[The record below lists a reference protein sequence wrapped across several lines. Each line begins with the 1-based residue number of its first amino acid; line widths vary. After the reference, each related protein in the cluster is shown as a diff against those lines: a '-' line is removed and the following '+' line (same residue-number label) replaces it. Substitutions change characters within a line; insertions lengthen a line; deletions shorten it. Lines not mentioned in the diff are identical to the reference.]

1 MAGRTSPSHR
11 IVDQLY
17 REHQPWLLRW
27 FQRRLSDREQAADL
41 SHDSFVRLLSKPD
54 LSEEHGNRSFLAL
67 VARGLLIDHF
77 RRSALERSYLEYLGH
92 RPQADHPSPEQ
103 KLSNLQQLRV
113 IDRQLDG
120 LPSRVKQ
127 AFLLHRLQGLT
138 QAQIA
143 EKLGVSPA
151 SIQQY
156 LARATLH
163 CYEFRYGSW
172 HD

>member
-1 MAGRTSPSHR
+1 MAVRASPPHR
-11 IVDQLY
+11 IVNQLY
-17 REHQPWLLRW
+17 REHQPWLLHW

-41 SHDSFVRLLSKPD
+41 SQDSFVRLLSKPH

-67 VARGLLIDHF
+67 LARGLLIDHF
-77 RRSALERSYLEYLGH
+77 RRSTPERSYLEYLGH
-92 RPQADHPSPEQ
+92 QPEADHPSPEQ
-103 KLSNLQQLRV
+103 ELSNLQQLRT
-113 IDRQLDG
+113 IDRQLGG

-151 SIQQY
+151 CIQQY

-163 CYEFRYGSW
+163 YYEFRYGSR